1 MCLTNRA
8 AAQLANVG
16 GCLGAI
22 DEADRYPARL
32 QAVPQEALHKRLLVA
47 DIKEHLRR
55 SPGSQGPLAPS
66 PIPEAGRGQQ
76 GGGE

>member
-22 DEADRYPARL
+22 DEADSYPARL
-32 QAVPQEALHKRLLVA
+32 QAIPQEALLKRLLVA

-66 PIPEAGRGQQ
+66 PILDAGWGQQ
-76 GGGE
+76 GGSE